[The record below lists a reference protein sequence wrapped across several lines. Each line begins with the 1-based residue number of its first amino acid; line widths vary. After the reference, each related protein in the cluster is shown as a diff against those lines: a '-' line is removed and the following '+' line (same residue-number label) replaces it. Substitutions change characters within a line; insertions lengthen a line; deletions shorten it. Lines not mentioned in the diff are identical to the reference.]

1 MRFLKSGF
9 VIKLVSEDGRSAW
22 IGLAFHDRN
31 AAFDFYAKVCEYF
44 EKKEKVHKEYKVD
57 PNVDFSLGSSKNL
70 FF

>member
-1 MRFLKSGF
+1 M
-9 VIKLVSEDGRSAW
+9 SEDGRSAW

-31 AAFDFYAKVCEYF
+31 AAFDFYAKISEYF

-57 PNVDFSLGSSKNL
+57 PNVDFSLGSSKTL